1 MNTGAL
7 RLTAGVDFP
16 SIYYFRG
23 IRQEVEPKLT
33 LWPYGDVGITLA
45 KRMSVNFGVWNSLHT
60 GSSGSKVPGKG
71 MHYEERF
78 YSSLTL
84 GLRGATVSGKY
95 VAYTSPNLSYATIKE
110 MDVQVTGTHKY
121 APYAVVAFELSDKG
135 QADTGAKKGTY
146 VELGAGPNWP
156 IGKAT
161 LTIPISVGLSAKNYY
176 ETAKKDN
183 KFGFADVGGM
193 ITIPFS
199 GAASKYGAW
208 NVHGRVDYLRLGDG
222 TMAIGLGTGTNRNKA
237 VVMGGIGLS
246 Y

>member
-1 MNTGAL
+1 MTTLISLSHRAHRIVLACGLAATFGAGPALAQGSAVNTGAL

-45 KRMSVNFGVWNSLHT
+45 KRVGVNFGVWNSLHT

-84 GLRGATVSGKY
+84 GLSGTTVSGKY
-95 VAYTSPNLSYATIKE
+95 VAYTSPNLSYATSKE

-121 APYAVVAFELSDKG
+121 APYALVAFELSDKG

-146 VELGAGPNWP
+146 
-156 IGKAT
+156 
-161 LTIPISVGLSAKNYY
+161 
-176 ETAKKDN
+176 
-183 KFGFADVGGM
+183 
-193 ITIPFS
+193 
-199 GAASKYGAW
+199 
-208 NVHGRVDYLRLGDG
+208 
-222 TMAIGLGTGTNRNKA
+222 
-237 VVMGGIGLS
+237 
-246 Y
+246 